1 MSCKVV
7 GIDEVSEVLTELVV
21 SVINLE
27 LFLRRL
33 VFDIQPNTKRII

>member
-21 SVINLE
+21 SVISLE

-33 VFDIQPNTKRII
+33 VFDIQPNTKCII